1 LILQNVFIILLA
13 IGGEVMEEKI
23 KKYRSQFKNAT
34 KEELQQEQERLNQ
47 EIGKMVFNSDLFM
60 YAAII
65 ETLLNEQNG

>member
-1 LILQNVFIILLA
+1 
-13 IGGEVMEEKI
+13 MEEKI
-23 KKYRSQFKNAT
+23 KKYRSQFKNAS